1 MNDFAFGNYLY
12 DLRMKKGLTQNE
24 LGELLG
30 VSGKAVSK
38 WETGAAKPRTDTLMR
53 LAAVYDLSV
62 GELLSGTAFSEPDKR
77 EDGYDCE
84 VNEKKR
90 DTDNMLAKELVKRMV
105 HDRDKLAKQTKVLFF
120 VSLGWFVL
128 LFVFVAIVEG
138 FSLPDAIL
146 GPIGSV
152 LILLAFFISMG
163 LGVTFLL
170 LFRKKKRDI
179 RVLFEANPAFSEL
192 LANETQA
199 SESHKKAS
207 VVYTKKQR
215 IIWGISSGFL
225 LGAVLIQI
233 SSLIDESSV
242 SMPAQ
247 IFGLVVHAL
256 AVAGML
262 WVLIDRKRMQKNG
275 KDNSGHN
282 EKT

>member
-12 DLRMKKGLTQNE
+12 ELRVKKGLTQNE

-62 GELLSGTAFSEPDKR
+62 SELLSGAAFSDS
-77 EDGYDCE
+77 
-84 VNEKKR
+84 NKKR

-105 HDRDKLAKQTKVLFF
+105 QDRDKLGKQSKALLF

-128 LFVFVAIVEG
+128 LFIFVMIVEG
-138 FSLPDAIL
+138 FSLSDAIL
-146 GPIGSV
+146 GPLGSV
-152 LILLAFFISMG
+152 FILLAFFISMA
-163 LGVTFLL
+163 LSVTFFF

-192 LANETQA
+192 LVNETA
-199 SESHKKAS
+199 AVSSEKAS
-207 VVYTKKQR
+207 AVYTKKHR

-233 SSLIDESSV
+233 SSLAQKDSV
-242 SMPAQ
+242 SIPARV
-247 IFGLVVHAL
+247 FGLVVHAL
-256 AVAGML
+256 ALVGML
-262 WVLIDRKRMQKNG
+262 WVLIDRKRMQKKRKRQIG
-275 KDNSGHN
+275 S
-282 EKT
+282 

>member
-12 DLRMKKGLTQNE
+12 ELRVKKGLTQNE
-24 LGELLG
+24 LGKLLG

-62 GELLSGTAFSEPDKR
+62 SELLSGAAFSES
-77 EDGYDCE
+77 
-84 VNEKKR
+84 NKKR

-105 HDRDKLAKQTKVLFF
+105 QDRDKLGKQSKVLLF

-128 LFVFVAIVEG
+128 LFIFVMIVEG

-146 GPIGSV
+146 GPLGSM

-163 LGVTFLL
+163 LSVTFFL
-170 LFRKKKRDI
+170 LFRKKKRDV

-192 LANETQA
+192 LVNENQE

-207 VVYTKKQR
+207 AVYTKKQR
-215 IIWGISSGFL
+215 VIWAISCGLL
-225 LGAVLIQI
+225 LGAVLIRI
-233 SSLIDESSV
+233 SCLAQKNSV
-242 SMPAQ
+242 SIPAQ
-247 IFGLVVHAL
+247 VFGLFVHAL
-256 AVAGML
+256 ALVGML
-262 WVLIDRKRMQKNG
+262 WVLIDRKRMQKKE
-275 KDNSGHN
+275 KDKSDHSEN
-282 EKT
+282 T

>member
-12 DLRMKKGLTQNE
+12 ELRVKKGLTQNE

-62 GELLSGTAFSEPDKR
+62 SELLSGAAFSDS
-77 EDGYDCE
+77 
-84 VNEKKR
+84 NKKR

-105 HDRDKLAKQTKVLFF
+105 HDRDSLGKQSKTLLF

-128 LFVFVAIVEG
+128 LFIFVMIVEG

-146 GPIGSV
+146 GPLGSM

-163 LGVTFLL
+163 LSVTFFL
-170 LFRKKKRDI
+170 LFKKKKRDI
-179 RVLFEANPAFSEL
+179 RVLFESNPAFSEL
-192 LANETQA
+192 LANETQE

-207 VVYTKKQR
+207 VVYTKKHR
-215 IIWGISSGFL
+215 IIWAISSGFL

-233 SSLIDESSV
+233 SRLIDEGSV
-242 SMPAQ
+242 PVSAQ
-247 IFGLVVHAL
+247 VLGLIVHAL
-256 AVAGML
+256 AVVGML
-262 WVLIDRKRMQKNG
+262 WVLIDQKRMQKRG

-282 EKT
+282 EKTE